1 MFKKFMISAIL
12 ALGVASAASY
22 NVKLIQPSVVK
33 GTELKPGEYRLNVE
47 NDKATFVK
55 GKETVEAS
63 VKVENAD
70 QKYQTTSVRYTAGST
85 ISEIRVGGT
94 KTRLVF
100 NN

>member
-1 MFKKFMISAIL
+1 MFNKLVISAIL

-33 GTELKPGEYRLNVE
+33 ATELKPGEYRINVE
-47 NDKATFVK
+47 NDKAIFVK
-55 GKETVEAS
+55 GKDTVEAP
-63 VKVENAD
+63 VKVENVD
-70 QKYQTTSVRYTAGST
+70 QKFPSTSVRYTGGTT

-94 KTRLVF
+94 KTKLVF